1 MKCTSGGRYSRTEAL
16 PEIGPDGQRRISAG
30 SVLVIGC
37 GALGSAAA
45 SYLAG
50 AGVGRLG
57 LVDFDTVDISN
68 LQRQVAYT
76 EEDAGK
82 PKCIRLADRLRR
94 LNAEILIQPVEALA
108 TRDNISSLT
117 DGYDFVV
124 EGSDNPSTKMLVA
137 AACDEAGISYCIG
150 GVAGFSGQVMT
161 HTPGTTRYSDIFP
174 EAPGQRGA
182 FTPCSAGGVLGPA
195 AAVVASV
202 QAAEALK
209 YLSGAGSLLTDRL
222 LTIDTLTMTFNTFS
236 L

>member
-16 PEIGPDGQRRISAG
+16 PEIGQDGQRRISAG
-30 SVLVIGC
+30 SVLLIGC

-57 LVDFDTVDISN
+57 LVDYDTVDISN

-76 EEDAGK
+76 EDDAGK
-82 PKCIRLADRLRR
+82 HKCMRLADRLTH
-94 LNAEILIQPVEALA
+94 LNSEIQIQPVTTLA
-108 TRDNISSLT
+108 TRKNIFTLM

-161 HTPGTTRYSDIFP
+161 HIPGTTRYSDIFP
-174 EAPGQRGA
+174 EAPEPVGA
-182 FTPCSAGGVLGPA
+182 FTPCQARGVFGPA

-222 LTIDTLTMTFNTFS
+222 LTIDTLTMTFRTFS